1 VPSSVGFRWNADL
14 LWAGSKRLERKGSI
28 MKRLMRWLGIT
39 VGILAVLVLLLAV
52 GIYFR
57 SEMIINQTYAAS
69 PDTVA
74 ITTEAAV
81 IARGEHL
88 ANYVSV
94 CVDCHGAKLEGGIV
108 VDDPALGRIVAPNLT
123 TGQGGVGGQRSDAD
137 LVNIL
142 RYGIKADGHSALV
155 MPSDDYQYLSN
166 GDLAAIIA
174 YVRSVPS
181 QDNLLPANA
190 LRPLGRILLTLG
202 QLPIIIADRVNAK
215 LEHPVTVEETVS
227 LAYGQYL
234 GSISGCIGCHGT
246 GLSGGPIPAAPPD
259 WPQAANLTPSGDV
272 GQWTEADF
280 INTMRTGVNPAGKT
294 LDQRMPWFRYRS
306 MTDDELKALWLFIQS
321 APAKEFGNR

>member
-1 VPSSVGFRWNADL
+1 
-14 LWAGSKRLERKGSI
+14 
-28 MKRLMRWLGIT
+28 MCWLGIM
-39 VGILAVLVLLLAV
+39 VGILVALVLLLAT
-52 GIYFR
+52 GIYVR
-57 SEMIINQTYAAS
+57 SEMIINQSYPAPTDEIAFTSDAA
-69 PDTVA
+69 A
-74 ITTEAAV
+74 L
-81 IARGEHL
+81 ARGEHL
-88 ANYVSV
+88 VNYVSV
-94 CVDCHGAKLEGGIV
+94 CVDCHGANLEGAVV

-123 TGQGGVGGQRSDAD
+123 TGQGGIGGQRSDAD

-155 MPSDDYQYLSN
+155 MPSDDYQYLSD

-234 GSISGCIGCHGT
+234 GSISGCIGCHGP
-246 GLSGGPIPAAPPD
+246 GLSGGPIPAAPPGL
-259 WPQAANLTPSGDV
+259 APSGQSD
-272 GQWTEADF
+272 
-280 INTMRTGVNPAGKT
+280 
-294 LDQRMPWFRYRS
+294 
-306 MTDDELKALWLFIQS
+306 LK
-321 APAKEFGNR
+321 R